1 MFPPSFPG
9 NLLKLTFFLTVH
21 EAESEEGWV
30 VSGVHGYFDLVLCF
44 SFYCIPFSLQI
55 TEVLFL
61 KVCTLFNY
69 EDKEMDDTNL
79 VIHIVPHEF
88 TIARHSDSETAADRH
103 EHGGWKWSL
112 HP

>member
-1 MFPPSFPG
+1 M
-9 NLLKLTFFLTVH
+9 
-21 EAESEEGWV
+21 
-30 VSGVHGYFDLVLCF
+30 SGVHGYFDLVLCF
-44 SFYCIPFSLQI
+44 SFYYIPFSLQI
-55 TEVLFL
+55 IEVLFL

-88 TIARHSDSETAADRH
+88 TISQHSDSETAADRH

>member
-1 MFPPSFPG
+1 M
-9 NLLKLTFFLTVH
+9 
-21 EAESEEGWV
+21 

-55 TEVLFL
+55 TEVLVL

-69 EDKEMDDTNL
+69 EDKEMEDTNL